1 MEIKVFIFKI
11 GLNFKKGMSSYQTT
25 LENPIVQEKV
35 GKNVL
40 IVEDDEVSFILL
52 NEILSSYNINP
63 TRAIN
68 GKDAIHLFKLNKYAY
83 DLVLMDI
90 RMPKLNGY
98 EATRKIKE
106 MNPNV
111 PVLAVTAYTH
121 TKGIVDCFSAGCDEY
136 IAKPFNISKLLSVIS
151 NYMPIEN

>member
-1 MEIKVFIFKI
+1 M
-11 GLNFKKGMSSYQTT
+11 GMSSYQTT
-25 LENPIVQEKV
+25 LENPIVQDKLC
-35 GKNVL
+35 KKVL
-40 IVEDDEVSFILL
+40 IVEDDEVSYILL
-52 NEILSSYNINP
+52 KEILSSYDIYP

-68 GKDAIHLFKLNKYAY
+68 GKDAVNLFQVDRYAY

-121 TKGIVDCFSAGCDEY
+121 AQGVIECFDAGCDEY
-136 IAKPFNISKLLSVIS
+136 IAKPFNIARLLSVIS
-151 NYMPIEN
+151 NYMAIEN